1 MAEKIQCSFE
11 RYEKKYLITPD
22 QQARILSAARP
33 YMKEDEY
40 GRYSIC
46 NVYYDTD
53 DFSLIRASLE
63 KPVYKEK
70 LRVRSYGVPADD
82 DRVFVEIKKKCGG
95 VVYKRRVVMMAKDA
109 PGYLSGDA
117 ALSPGGQISR
127 EIDYFQSFH
136 RTAPQ
141 VFIGYDRTAMA
152 GIENEALRVTFDTN
166 IRWRDSM
173 LDLRSGDGGMLILPQ
188 DTVLMEIKIPGA
200 MPLWLTRLLSSMS
213 VFPTSFSKYG
223 ECYRNNILN
232 RKELLFS
239 A

>member
-95 VVYKRRVVMMAKDA
+95 VVYKRRVVMMAMDA

>member
-1 MAEKIQCSFE
+1 MAERIQCSFE

-95 VVYKRRVVMMAKDA
+95 VVYKRRVVMMAMDA

-141 VFIGYDRTAMA
+141 VFIGYDRTAMG